1 MKILRVAFLS
11 ILMLLISRPAFA
23 KVDGNRLLA
32 QCRSAERF
40 MNNTQAVDHGEI
52 LNAGVCLG
60 MTHGIIEAM
69 TVFSKNS
76 SELNACFPKGGI
88 GVDRGVRIVIKY
100 LEDHPEGLYQPD
112 TALMMLAFLDTYPCR

>member
-1 MKILRVAFLS
+1 
-11 ILMLLISRPAFA
+11 
-23 KVDGNRLLA
+23 
-32 QCRSAERF
+32 
-40 MNNTQAVDHGEI
+40 
-52 LNAGVCLG
+52 

-69 TVFSKNS
+69 TVFSKSS

-112 TALMMLAFLDTYPCR
+112 TALMMLAFLDTYPCRKAKPTIHNSQTITSRLGTPV

>member
-1 MKILRVAFLS
+1 MKILRVALLS
-11 ILMLLISRPAFA
+11 ILILLISHQAFA

-40 MNNTQAVDHGEI
+40 INKTQAVDHGEI
-52 LNAGVCLG
+52 LNAGICIG
-60 MTHGIIEAM
+60 MTRGIIEAM

-88 GVDRGVRIVIKY
+88 GVDRGIRIVIKY

-112 TALMMLAFLDTYPCR
+112 TALMMLALLDAYPCR